1 MLRSMTGFAHAQGE
15 EGPWI
20 LRVRIKTLN
29 HRYLDLRLRVPD
41 ELEPWEGQLR
51 ARVRDTIQR
60 GHADVSFH
68 LESGP
73 QQGLGVNESFVERYL
88 ELYRQLQERYQLSGE
103 PDLTA
108 VLRFPGA
115 LRSGPPALDTEEA
128 ERLGALAHRLLE
140 EALGRLDEMRRMEGA
155 TLERELRSCLE
166 QIRTGHKA
174 ILGVSERILPAFHRR
189 LKERLQELLD
199 GSKIDPERL
208 AEEAAY
214 LAGRSDVRE
223 ELTRLASHTDQ
234 FIHLLDADGVV
245 GKRLDF
251 LLQEMNRET
260 TTLLSKAPSEAEG
273 LEMTR
278 LGLDIKAQIERLREQ
293 VQNVE

>member
-29 HRYLDLRLRVPD
+29 HRYLDLRLRLPD

-51 ARVRDTIQR
+51 ARVRDSIKR
-60 GHADVSFH
+60 GHADVVFQ

-73 QQGLGVNESFVERYL
+73 QQGLGVNETFVERYL
-88 ELYRQLQERYQLSGE
+88 ELHRQMQERYQLKGE

-108 VLRFPGA
+108 VLRLPGA
-115 LRSGPPALDTEEA
+115 LRSGPPALDSEEA
-128 ERLGALAHRLLE
+128 ERLGTLARRLLE
-140 EALGRLDEMRRMEGA
+140 EALERLEEMRRAEGA
-155 TLERELRSCLE
+155 SLERELRACLE
-166 QIRTGHKA
+166 QVQTGQEA
-174 ILGVSERILPAFHRR
+174 LLGLSERILPAYHRR

-223 ELTRLASHTDQ
+223 ELTRLGSHTDQ
-234 FIHLLDADGVV
+234 FTRLLDGNGVV

-260 TTLLSKAPSEAEG
+260 TTLLSKAPAEAEG